1 MKSVVEAV
9 AFQVPCLSKI
19 TTLLFSLLLSACSNG
34 ENGGPDIPETRNAQ
48 LTIHLA
54 SSQNARPVTKAK
66 QEEKEDDRYE
76 QKIETCWAFLVSGM
90 SGPPFSPLEQADR
103 RSENNSVVATVV
115 AVMIRSY
122 FIALSFVVLQF
133 TMV

>member
-1 MKSVVEAV
+1 MVNCKTTNDKAMKYDRIITATTV
-9 AFQVPCLSKI
+9 A

-54 SSQNARPVTKAK
+54 SSQNARPVTKAQ

-76 QKIETCWAFLVSGM
+76 QKIET
-90 SGPPFSPLEQADR
+90 
-103 RSENNSVVATVV
+103 
-115 AVMIRSY
+115 
-122 FIALSFVVLQF
+122 
-133 TMV
+133 